1 MLLEDLGVTKDSFL
15 ALQDKEVAEA
25 RTIHD
30 NIEHFRN
37 VIWRHGLGR
46 PFRLPYLIKQLQD
59 LGLDLNNKNP
69 EKPNIDTPFLKQ
81 IREVAMMDIMRDIK
95 HSARILVPDS
105 HLLVG
110 IADEGPAYVKAG
122 FENVYCLPPGSI
134 YGEHTYPESF
144 SDVS

>member
-1 MLLEDLGVTKDSFL
+1 MLLEDLGVSKDAFL

-30 NIEHFRN
+30 SVDRFHK
-37 VIWRHGLGR
+37 VLYDHHLGR
-46 PFRLPYLIKQLQD
+46 PFRFAWVVKQLQD
-59 LGLDLNNKNP
+59 LGLEISSKNP
-69 EKPNIDTPFLKQ
+69 DKPNIDTPFLKQ
-81 IREVAMMDIMRDIK
+81 VRQVAMMDIMRDIK

-134 YGEHTYPESF
+134 YGKYAYREILLSTG
-144 SDVS
+144 